1 MGVLS
6 VSKLLVILLIIP
18 RSLGVL
24 HLLRLLERL
33 GFTLLANTQLT
44 PKEFETSFQIKLAM
58 NMLNAENML
67 AAKENLL
74 AALSII
80 HRDPNDW
87 G

>member
-1 MGVLS
+1 MLS
-6 VSKLLVILLIIP
+6 
-18 RSLGVL
+18 
-24 HLLRLLERL
+24 
-33 GFTLLANTQLT
+33 NTQIS
-44 PKEFETSFQIKLAM
+44 PRDFEISFQIKLAM
-58 NMLNAENML
+58 NMLNAENPL

>member
-1 MGVLS
+1 M
-6 VSKLLVILLIIP
+6 
-18 RSLGVL
+18 
-24 HLLRLLERL
+24 
-33 GFTLLANTQLT
+33 LANSQLT

>member
-1 MGVLS
+1 MLS
-6 VSKLLVILLIIP
+6 
-18 RSLGVL
+18 
-24 HLLRLLERL
+24 
-33 GFTLLANTQLT
+33 NTQLSSRD
-44 PKEFETSFQIKLAM
+44 FEISFQIKMAM
-58 NMLNAENML
+58 NMLNIGNTL